1 MTDFLHKHW
10 RRLKRSLSRRFRE
23 KLLPRGYRRLG
34 TRYGGWWV
42 DTTRLGKAPLL
53 IDCGL
58 GEDISFPL
66 AFLQAFG
73 GKVIGVEPNPRSLK
87 YCEERIRGDMRVIPK
102 AFWSESGK
110 NLEFF
115 LPRAQQDLPKGADG
129 VSGSL
134 DGSHEYA
141 GGSRLEVETTSLAE
155 ILQQCA
161 RAQCDVLKMD
171 IEGAEYGVLEQ
182 LCRSG
187 EIRNASQV
195 LIEFHHKVTGHSLE
209 DTRRAVEQLQR
220 SGFQLVHTEDRNYI
234 FRRQELGH
242 EEPVAE

>member
-1 MTDFLHKHW
+1 MAEFLYKHW

-42 DTTRLGKAPLL
+42 DAGLLSNSPLL

-73 GKVIGVEPNPRSLK
+73 GTVVGVEPNPRSLN
-87 YCEERIRGDMRVIPK
+87 YCQGRIPREMTVLPK
-102 AFWSESGK
+102 AFWSEPGK
-110 NLEFF
+110 RLEFF
-115 LPRAQQDLPKGADG
+115 LPRPQPELPKGADG

-141 GGSRLEVETTSLAE
+141 GERKLEVETTSLGE
-155 ILQQCA
+155 ILSQHA
-161 RAQCDVLKMD
+161 RAECDVLKMD
-171 IEGAEYGVLEQ
+171 IEGAEYDVLDQ
-182 LCRSG
+182 LCSSG
-187 EIRNASQV
+187 EIRKAGQV
-195 LIEFHHKVTGHSLE
+195 LIEFHHKVTQHTLE
-209 DTRRAVEQLQR
+209 DTQRAVAQIER
-220 SGFQLVHTEDRNYI
+220 NGFRLAHTEGRNYI
-234 FRRQELGH
+234 FRRRDFGR
-242 EEPVAE
+242 

>member
-1 MTDFLHKHW
+1 MTEILNKHW

-34 TRYGGWWV
+34 TRYGGWWI
-42 DTTRLGKAPLL
+42 DAKSLGAAPLL

-66 AFLQAFG
+66 AFLDAFG

-87 YCEERIRGDMRVIPK
+87 YCQDHVRGDMRVIPK
-102 AFWSESGK
+102 AFWYEAGQK
-110 NLEFF
+110 LEFF
-115 LPRAQQDLPKGADG
+115 LPRPQQELPKGADG

-141 GGSRLEVETTSLAE
+141 GGNRLEVETTSLAQ

-171 IEGAEYGVLEQ
+171 IEGAEYDVLDR
-182 LCRSG
+182 LCESG
-187 EIRNASQV
+187 EIRNAAQV
-195 LIEFHHKVTGHSLE
+195 LIEFHHKVTRHSME
-209 DTRRAVEQLQR
+209 DTRKVVSQLQR
-220 SGFQLVHTEDRNYI
+220 SGFELVHTEDRNYI
-234 FRRQELGH
+234 FRRQELG
-242 EEPVAE
+242 

>member
-1 MTDFLHKHW
+1 MAEFLNKHW
-10 RRLKRSLSRRFRE
+10 RRLKRSLSRRYRE

-42 DTTRLGKAPLL
+42 DAGLLGDSPLL

-73 GKVIGVEPNPRSLK
+73 GKVVGVEPNPRSLN
-87 YCEERIRGDMRVIPK
+87 YCRDRVPRDMIVLPK

-110 NLEFF
+110 KLEFF
-115 LPRAQQDLPKGADG
+115 LPRSQQDLPKGADG

-141 GGSRLEVETTSLAE
+141 SEHKLEVETTSLAE
-155 ILQQCA
+155 ILGQSA
-161 RAQCDVLKMD
+161 RAECDVLKMD
-171 IEGAEYGVLEQ
+171 IEGAEYGVLDR
-182 LCRSG
+182 LCSSG
-187 EIRNASQV
+187 EIRKAGQV
-195 LIEFHHKVTGHSLE
+195 LIEFHHKVTQHTLE
-209 DTRRAVEQLQR
+209 DTQRAVAQMER
-220 SGFQLVHTEDRNYI
+220 NGFRLVHTEDRNYI
-234 FRRQELGH
+234 FRRQDLGC
-242 EEPVAE
+242 